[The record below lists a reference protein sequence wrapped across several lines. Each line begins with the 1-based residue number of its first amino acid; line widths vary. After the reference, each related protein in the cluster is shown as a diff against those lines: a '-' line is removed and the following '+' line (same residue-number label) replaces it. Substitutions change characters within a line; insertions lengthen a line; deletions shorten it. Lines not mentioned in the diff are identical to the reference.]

1 MDEVVLAR
9 HGETET
15 SVRGIVGGDARLTEA
30 GRAQARALGHELA
43 PVAFGVCLTSEA
55 RRARETAE
63 LALAGRDVARELLPD
78 LNDIGF
84 GAFVGEPLT
93 AYRAWIASH
102 PPTAAPP
109 GGESRVETLRRFA
122 RGFRTLLARPE
133 RTVLVVAHGLALRTV
148 LDERPRPEVT
158 GVPYGS
164 SIRVSRA
171 ELVHAV
177 ERLDAWCE
185 APVW

>member
-15 SVRGIVGGDARLTEA
+15 SVRGVVGGDAPLTAA
-30 GRAQARALGHELA
+30 GRAQARALGRELA
-43 PVAFGVCLTSEA
+43 PLALEVCLTSEA
-55 RRARETAE
+55 RRARETAD
-63 LALAGRDVARELLPD
+63 LALAGRDVPREVLPD
-78 LNDIGF
+78 LNDMEF
-84 GAFVGEPLT
+84 GSFVGAPL
-93 AYRAWIASH
+93 ASYRAWIAAH

-109 GGESRVETLRRFA
+109 GGESRVETLRRFE
-122 RGFRTLLARPE
+122 RGFRALLARPE
-133 RTVLVVAHGLALRTV
+133 RVVLVVGHGLALRTV

-164 SIRVSRA
+164 SIRVSRT

-177 ERLDAWCE
+177 ERLDAWCD
-185 APVW
+185 APAW